1 MATTAITEHQRKQL
15 FFFAFACVG
24 LRAHTSK
31 PNLPPPHT
39 NTHTHTH
46 TQKLSNKEQREQLP
60 AGRAKLL
67 MGKKKRS
74 GRVGG
79 GEAVVRRQQVGGGRW
94 RAICERGKP
103 MPSDDVIDAVSCCFF
118 TQRFLMI
125 VLHWNQMQLDDAD
138 CKVQLMV
145 F

>member
-15 FFFAFACVG
+15 FFLL
-24 LRAHTSK
+24 LRVWGCARTQANQTS
-31 PNLPPPHT
+31 PPPHT

-125 VLHWNQMQLDDAD
+125 VLH
-138 CKVQLMV
+138 
-145 F
+145 